1 MSLNIRDEF
10 TTEKEFTKYMESRFK
25 QIFVEA
31 PTEEEK
37 NLEMERSGE
46 ADEEGARRRLSQQ

>member
-1 MSLNIRDEF
+1 MNIRDEF